1 MLGQSCIIGAAVL
14 LFGHSVKGMTN
25 VSRLE
30 EATGL
35 VETPEQFEEDD
46 LKGYKVK
53 CLLQHRIA
61 VASIIEINSK
71 TAKGKYR
78 VKDGSHSF
86 DGKDF
91 FTECRVI

>member
-1 MLGQSCIIGAAVL
+1 MYYRRGKPVIRPLNQGDDER
-14 LFGHSVKGMTN
+14 FK
-25 VSRLE
+25 LE

-35 VETPEQFEEDD
+35 IETPEQVEEDNF
-46 LKGYKVK
+46 KGYKAK

-78 VKDGSHSF
+78 VKEGTHSF
-86 DGKDF
+86 DGRDF
-91 FTECRVI
+91 FTECKVM